1 MLRRNPERSPPLAE
15 PSRSNP
21 VLVIVVVSC
30 LVAIVTF
37 GSRAGF
43 GLYLEPITSTRGFGR
58 EAFALAIGIQ
68 NIAWGLGQPVAGA
81 LADRFGTTRVLV
93 VGALIYAL
101 GMATTALAA
110 TPTALNLSAG
120 LLVGIGGSGAS
131 FGIVM
136 AAASRLVPAER
147 RSWAMGVVT
156 ASSSL
161 GQFLYAF
168 LNHALITALGWQA
181 ALVVLGGILLLVLPM
196 ALAFRGEAGMIAGS
210 AHLSLAAALREAMA
224 HRSYLLLVAGF
235 FTCGYHVAF
244 IQTHLPPYIADAG
257 VASWVA
263 AAAIALV
270 GLFNM
275 VGSYV
280 SGLIAGRWSKK
291 YLLSLIYF
299 ARAVVILAYV
309 ALPPT
314 ATSTL
319 VFSAVIGLLWLST
332 VPPTSGL
339 VALMFGPRW
348 MGTLFGIVFLSHQ
361 LGALLGVWLGGFWFD
376 RTGSY
381 DTVWATMILMGV
393 VAGLLHLPIAE
404 KPVARLQPAPT

>member
-1 MLRRNPERSPPLAE
+1 LADT
-15 PSRSNP
+15 SRSNP
-21 VLVIVVVSC
+21 VLPIVLVSC
-30 LVAIVTF
+30 LVAAITF

-43 GLYLEPITSTRGFGR
+43 GLYLEPITSDRGLGR
-58 EAFALAIGIQ
+58 EVFALAIGIQ
-68 NIAWGLGQPVAGA
+68 NIVWGVGQPLAGA
-81 LADRFGTTRVLV
+81 LADRFGTTRVLIG
-93 VGALIYAL
+93 GALLYAL
-101 GMATTALAA
+101 GMVATALAT
-110 TPTALNLSAG
+110 TPLGLHLSAG

-136 AAASRLVPAER
+136 AAASRLVPEAR
-147 RSWAMGVVT
+147 RSWAMGLVV

-181 ALVVLGGILLLVLPM
+181 ALVILGGILLSILPM
-196 ALAFRGEAGMIAGS
+196 ALAFRGEAGTVAGS
-210 AHLSLAAALREAMA
+210 AHLSLGAALREAIG

-257 VASWVA
+257 VAPWVA
-263 AAAIALV
+263 AAAIGLV

-275 VGSYV
+275 IGSYA
-280 SGLIAGRWSKK
+280 SGVIAGRRSKK
-291 YLLSLIYF
+291 RLLALVYF
-299 ARAVVILAYV
+299 ARSAVILAIV
-309 ALPPT
+309 SFPPT

-319 VFSAVIGLLWLST
+319 LFSAAMGLLWLST

-339 VALMFGPRW
+339 VALMFGPHW
-348 MGTLFGIVFLSHQ
+348 MATLFGIVFFGHQ

-376 RTGSY
+376 RSGSY
-381 DTVWATMILMGV
+381 DAVWATMVAMGI
-393 VAGLLHLPIAE
+393 VAGLLHLPIVE
-404 KPVARLQPAPT
+404 RPVARLRAAPA

>member
-1 MLRRNPERSPPLAE
+1 MVRRDRLRRATLSE
-15 PSRSNP
+15 PSRSNA
-21 VLVIVVVSC
+21 VLLVVVVSC

-37 GSRAGF
+37 GSRSGF
-43 GLYLEPITSTRGFGR
+43 GLYLEPITTTRGFGR
-58 EAFALAIGIQ
+58 EVFALAIGIQ
-68 NIAWGLGQPVAGA
+68 NIVWGIGQPIAGA
-81 LADRFGTTRVLV
+81 LADRFGTKRVLV
-93 VGALIYAL
+93 GGALVYAA
-101 GMATTALAA
+101 GMVLTAFAA
-110 TPTALNLSAG
+110 TPLALHLSAG

-136 AAASRLVPAER
+136 AAASRIVPEDR

-168 LNHALITALGWQA
+168 LNHALMTALGWQA
-181 ALVVLGGILLLVLPM
+181 ALLVLGGILLLILPM
-196 ALAFRGEAGMIAGS
+196 ALAFRGEAGSISGS
-210 AHLSLAAALREAMA
+210 AHLSLGAALREAMG

-270 GLFNM
+270 GLFNV
-275 VGSYV
+275 VGSYAA
-280 SGLIAGRWSKK
+280 GIIAGRWSKK
-291 YLLSLIYF
+291 YLLASIYF
-299 ARAVVILAYV
+299 ARSAVILAYV

-319 VFSAVIGLLWLST
+319 LFSAAMGLLWLST

-348 MGTLFGIVFLSHQ
+348 MATLFGIVFFSHQ

-381 DTVWATMILMGV
+381 APVWATMVAMGIL
-393 VAGLLHLPIAE
+393 AGLLHLPIVE
-404 KPVARLQPAPT
+404 RPVARLQAAPA

>member
-1 MLRRNPERSPPLAE
+1 MSNSLLA
-15 PSRSNP
+15 
-21 VLVIVVVSC
+21 IVVASC
-30 LVAIVTF
+30 LVAVITF

-43 GLYLEPITSTRGFGR
+43 GLYLEPITSSRGFGR
-58 EAFALAIGIQ
+58 EVFALAIGIQ
-68 NIAWGLGQPVAGA
+68 NIVWGIGQPIAGA

-93 VGALIYAL
+93 GGALVYAL
-101 GMATTALAA
+101 GMVATALAA
-110 TPTALNLSAG
+110 TPMALHLSAG
-120 LLVGIGGSGAS
+120 VLVGIGGSGAS

-136 AAASRLVPAER
+136 AATSRLVPADR
-147 RSWAMGVVT
+147 RSWAMGLVT

-168 LNHALITALGWQA
+168 LNHTLITAFGWQA
-181 ALVVLGGILLLVLPM
+181 ALAILGAILLAVLPL
-196 ALAFRGEAGMIAGS
+196 ALAFRGETGTIAGS
-210 AHLSLAAALREAMA
+210 AHLTLAAALREAVA

-257 VASWVA
+257 LAPWVA

-275 VGSYV
+275 IGSYAAGV
-280 SGLIAGRWSKK
+280 MAGRRSKK
-291 YLLSLIYF
+291 LLLAAIYF
-299 ARAVVILAYV
+299 ARSAVILAYV
-309 ALPPT
+309 VLPPT

-319 VFSAVIGLLWLST
+319 LFAAAMGLLWLST

-381 DTVWATMILMGV
+381 DAVWATMILMGI
-393 VAGLLHLPIAE
+393 VAGLLHLPIVE
-404 KPVARLQPAPT
+404 QPVARLRAAPA

>member
-1 MLRRNPERSPPLAE
+1 MADT
-15 PSRSNP
+15 SRSNP
-21 VLVIVVVSC
+21 VLPIVLVSC
-30 LVAIVTF
+30 LVAAITF

-43 GLYLEPITSTRGFGR
+43 GLYLEPITSDRGLGR
-58 EAFALAIGIQ
+58 EVFALAIGIQ
-68 NIAWGLGQPVAGA
+68 NIVWGVGQPLAGA
-81 LADRFGTTRVLV
+81 LADRFGTTRVLIG
-93 VGALIYAL
+93 GALLYAL
-101 GMATTALAA
+101 GMVATALAT
-110 TPTALNLSAG
+110 TPLGLHLSAG

-136 AAASRLVPAER
+136 AAASRLVPEAR
-147 RSWAMGVVT
+147 RSWAMGLVV

-181 ALVVLGGILLLVLPM
+181 ALVILGGILLSILPM
-196 ALAFRGEAGMIAGS
+196 ALAFRGEAGTVAGS
-210 AHLSLAAALREAMA
+210 AHLSLGAALREAIG

-257 VASWVA
+257 VAPWVA
-263 AAAIALV
+263 AAAIGLV

-275 VGSYV
+275 IGSYA
-280 SGLIAGRWSKK
+280 SGVIAGRRSKK
-291 YLLSLIYF
+291 RLLALVYF
-299 ARAVVILAYV
+299 ARSAVILAIV
-309 ALPPT
+309 SFPPT

-319 VFSAVIGLLWLST
+319 LFSAAMGLLWLST

-339 VALMFGPRW
+339 VALMFGPHW
-348 MGTLFGIVFLSHQ
+348 MATLFGIVFFGHQ

-376 RTGSY
+376 RFGSY
-381 DTVWATMILMGV
+381 DAVWATMVAMGI
-393 VAGLLHLPIAE
+393 VAGLLHLPIVE
-404 KPVARLQPAPT
+404 QPVARLRPAPA

>member
-1 MLRRNPERSPPLAE
+1 MAAS
-15 PSRSNP
+15 SRSNSV
-21 VLVIVVVSC
+21 VLIVLVSC
-30 LVAIVTF
+30 LVAVITF
-37 GSRAGF
+37 GSRSGF
-43 GLYLEPITSTRGFGR
+43 GLYLEPITSSRGFGR
-58 EAFALAIGIQ
+58 EVFALAIGIQ
-68 NIAWGLGQPVAGA
+68 NIVWGVGQPLAGA
-81 LADRFGTTRVLV
+81 LADRFGTTRVLIG
-93 VGALIYAL
+93 GALIYAL
-101 GMATTALAA
+101 GMVATALAT
-110 TPTALNLSAG
+110 TPLTLHLSAG

-136 AAASRLVPAER
+136 AAASRLVPEAR
-147 RSWAMGVVT
+147 RSWAMGVVV

-168 LNHALITALGWQA
+168 LNHALVTALGWQA
-181 ALVVLGGILLLVLPM
+181 ALVILGGILLSILPM
-196 ALAFRGEAGMIAGS
+196 ALAFRGEAGTIAGS
-210 AHLSLAAALREAMA
+210 AHLSLGAALREAIG

-275 VGSYV
+275 IGSYA
-280 SGLIAGRWSKK
+280 SGVIAGRRSKK
-291 YLLSLIYF
+291 GLLALIYF
-299 ARAVVILAYV
+299 ARSAVILAYV
-309 ALPPT
+309 SLPPT

-319 VFSAVIGLLWLST
+319 LFSAAMGLLWLST

-348 MGTLFGIVFLSHQ
+348 MATLFGIVFFSHQ

-376 RTGSY
+376 RSGSY
-381 DTVWATMILMGV
+381 DAVWATMVAMGI
-393 VAGLLHLPIAE
+393 VAGLLHLPIVE
-404 KPVARLQPAPT
+404 RPVARLRPVPA

>member
-1 MLRRNPERSPPLAE
+1 MAAT
-15 PSRSNP
+15 SRSNP
-21 VLVIVVVSC
+21 VVLIVLVSC
-30 LVAIVTF
+30 LVAVITF
-37 GSRAGF
+37 GSRSGF
-43 GLYLEPITSTRGFGR
+43 GLYLEPITSSRGFGR
-58 EAFALAIGIQ
+58 EVFALAIGIQ
-68 NIAWGLGQPVAGA
+68 NIVWGVGQPLAGA

-93 VGALIYAL
+93 GGALLYAL
-101 GMATTALAA
+101 GMVATALAA
-110 TPTALNLSAG
+110 TPLALHLSAG

-136 AAASRLVPAER
+136 AAASRLVPEER
-147 RSWAMGVVT
+147 RSWAMGLVV

-181 ALVVLGGILLLVLPM
+181 ALVVLGGILLSVLPM
-196 ALAFRGEAGMIAGS
+196 ALAFRGEAGTIAGS
-210 AHLSLAAALREAMA
+210 AHLSLGAALREAIG

-257 VASWVA
+257 VAPWVA
-263 AAAIALV
+263 AAAIGLV

-275 VGSYV
+275 IGSYA
-280 SGLIAGRWSKK
+280 SGVIAGRRSKK
-291 YLLSLIYF
+291 GLLALIYF
-299 ARAVVILAYV
+299 ARSVVILAYV
-309 ALPPT
+309 AFPPT

-319 VFSAVIGLLWLST
+319 LFSAAMGLLWLST

-348 MGTLFGIVFLSHQ
+348 MATLFGIVFFSHQ

-376 RTGSY
+376 RFGSY
-381 DTVWATMILMGV
+381 DAVWATMVFMGI
-393 VAGLLHLPIAE
+393 VAGLLHLPIVE
-404 KPVARLQPAPT
+404 QPVARLRPAPA

>member
-1 MLRRNPERSPPLAE
+1 MAAT
-15 PSRSNP
+15 SRSNR
-21 VLVIVVVSC
+21 VLPIVLVSC
-30 LVAIVTF
+30 LVAVITF
-37 GSRAGF
+37 GSRSGF
-43 GLYLEPITSTRGFGR
+43 GLYLEPITGDRGLGR
-58 EAFALAIGIQ
+58 EVFALAIGIQ
-68 NIAWGLGQPVAGA
+68 NIVWGVGQPLAGA
-81 LADRFGTTRVLV
+81 LADRFGTTRVLIG
-93 VGALIYAL
+93 GALLYAL
-101 GMATTALAA
+101 GMVATALAT
-110 TPTALNLSAG
+110 TPLALHLSAG

-136 AAASRLVPAER
+136 AAASRLVPEAR
-147 RSWAMGVVT
+147 RSWAMGLVV

-181 ALVVLGGILLLVLPM
+181 ALVVLGGILLSVLPM
-196 ALAFRGEAGMIAGS
+196 ALAFRGEGGVVAGS
-210 AHLSLAAALREAMA
+210 AHLSLGAALREAIG

-257 VASWVA
+257 VAPWVA
-263 AAAIALV
+263 AAAIGLV

-275 VGSYV
+275 IGSYA
-280 SGLIAGRWSKK
+280 SGVIAGRRSKK
-291 YLLSLIYF
+291 GLLALIYF
-299 ARAVVILAYV
+299 ARSAVILAYV
-309 ALPPT
+309 AFPPT

-319 VFSAVIGLLWLST
+319 WFSAAIGLLWLST

-348 MGTLFGIVFLSHQ
+348 MATLFGIVFFSHQ

-376 RTGSY
+376 RFGSY
-381 DTVWATMILMGV
+381 DAVWATMVAMGI
-393 VAGLLHLPIAE
+393 VAGLLHLPIVE
-404 KPVARLQPAPT
+404 QPVARLRPAPA